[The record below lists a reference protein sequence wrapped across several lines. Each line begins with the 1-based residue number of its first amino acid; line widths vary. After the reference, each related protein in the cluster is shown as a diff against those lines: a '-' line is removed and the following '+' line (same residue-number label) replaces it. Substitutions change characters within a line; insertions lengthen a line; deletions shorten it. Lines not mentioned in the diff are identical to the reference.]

1 MRHFLIW
8 NAPNLMFS
16 FLLPRSTYSAWASI
30 CRAACAPC
38 LADRKGLGALTEAE
52 VLVALIWSAMQIS
65 TSTPGGPHST
75 AVLVASLGMHHFPHR
90 KRWPRTGS
98 EMLDVH
104 WNKSLSLWTWM
115 SQSAVVHY
123 HLSHYFANIWTSA
136 RIHQHIS
143 GFQECQEF
151 IPAVH

>member
-1 MRHFLIW
+1 MLLTW
-8 NAPNLMFS
+8 CSVS
-16 FLLPRSTYSAWASI
+16 FFPGVSTLPGSVFVELFVH
-30 CRAACAPC
+30 
-38 LADRKGLGALTEAE
+38 LALQTGRGLEPSHKPE
-52 VLVALIWSAMQIS
+52 VLVALRWSMCAMQTS
-65 TSTPGGPHST
+65 TSTPVGPHST
-75 AVLVASLGMHHFPHR
+75 AVLVASLGMHYFPHR

-104 WNKSLSLWTWM
+104 CNKSLSLWTWM

-123 HLSHYFANIWTSA
+123 HLSHYFANIWISA